1 METAIFT
8 TINTVSSFFLL
19 QDKELAEARFDL
31 SDHRDVGKVYLG
43 RVSEIVRNL
52 GAAFVEYKKG
62 VKGFLPLTDAEIR
75 SLSCEQVIPV
85 QISKE
90 AVKTKNAVLTTRP
103 CLTGLYSVVTMDGG
117 GQIRVS
123 KKIGKE
129 AAEHL
134 KEIIKDVDLRG
145 YSVAIRTNA
154 NALLTGEPVSA
165 ISIDENGR
173 DLLLT
178 ELNHLLDLA
187 GQIER
192 CAGNR
197 VQYSL
202 LYQPS
207 FTVQML
213 SKTSLT
219 KLDKIVTDSVNIYDE
234 CKNIL
239 PGAYFDKVLSLYEDP
254 SFSLIALYELKAKVS
269 EAVSRKVWLKSG
281 GYLIFDA
288 TETLSAIDVNSGK
301 DQSKITKQELI
312 HKTNKEA
319 AIKIATQLRARNMSG
334 MILIDFMNS
343 DQAEINSLMNRMR
356 ALTLSDPGKTVIVDM
371 TGLWLMELTRKK
383 DGPSLIDQLKEAGL
397 YETFVL

>member
-1 METAIFT
+1 METAIFA

-62 VKGFLPLTDAEIR
+62 VKGFLPLTDAEMR